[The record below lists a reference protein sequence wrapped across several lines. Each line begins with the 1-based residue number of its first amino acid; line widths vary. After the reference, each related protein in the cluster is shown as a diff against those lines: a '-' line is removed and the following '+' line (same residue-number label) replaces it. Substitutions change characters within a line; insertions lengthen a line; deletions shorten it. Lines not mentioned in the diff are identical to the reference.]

1 MALQTEAPLP
11 HTAAVPGSRVR
22 ILIYLLFVIQLVSMG
37 AMEMSG
43 PFWPVHLRGL
53 TSSDSVFSFAS
64 IAVYVGPMLGII
76 LTSAFWGRIGDR
88 YGHKWMMIRALA
100 GLSLTQLGLAL
111 STDIGMILVLRFLQG
126 AFAGYIAPAQAY
138 GVSIEAPSRRARLFA
153 ILQISTNVGSLLGA
167 VIGGLILDY
176 ATFFWINIIAAGL
189 CALCT
194 VVAALT
200 LPDVAPLKQT
210 AVSDAPQATATRS
223 LWQASPLLPLLGIL
237 GLLLLAR
244 MLPQTSFSLYV
255 GSVFAVSNSVVGLC
269 YGLLALGFIISAT
282 PWSRYFEHRTPQQTL
297 HGITYVLVGCIA
309 LTAVAGITRNP
320 LVFVG
325 AYFIWGV
332 LLGATTPVL
341 TALISKSADGVQQ
354 GHVLG
359 IAQSTSQIASIAGIS
374 AGALLSQ
381 AYGLQYTYLFV
392 SLAYALALIPLIAL
406 RYWPTI
412 LLAKRVT
419 PAE

>member
-1 MALQTEAPLP
+1 MSHAGVIQ
-11 HTAAVPGSRVR
+11 GSRVR
-22 ILIYLLFVIQLVSMG
+22 ILIYLLFAIQLVSMG

-53 TSSDSVFSFAS
+53 TTSESVFSFAS

-88 YGHKWMMIRALA
+88 YGHKLMMIRALA

-111 STDIGMILVLRFLQG
+111 FSDIWVILILRFLQG

-167 VIGGLILDY
+167 VVGGLILDY
-176 ATFFWINIIAAGL
+176 ATFFWINIIASAL
-189 CALCT
+189 CAVCT
-194 VVAALT
+194 VIAAVT
-200 LPDVAPLKQT
+200 LPDVPPVKKAPT
-210 AVSDAPQATATRS
+210 ADKATPTGRS
-223 LWQASPLLPLLGIL
+223 GSVWQGSPLLSLLGVMGI
-237 GLLLLAR
+237 LLLAR
-244 MLPQTSFSLYV
+244 MLPQTAFSLYV
-255 GSVFAVSNSVVGLC
+255 SSVFEVSNSVVGLC
-269 YGLLALGFIISAT
+269 YGLLALGFILSAT
-282 PWSRYFEHRTPQQTL
+282 AWSRYFEHRGQQETL
-297 HGITYVLVGCIA
+297 QRMTYVVLGCIA

-320 LVFVG
+320 LVFVL

-341 TALISKSADGVQQ
+341 MALISKTADSSQQ

-359 IAQSTSQIASIAGIS
+359 IAQGTAQFASIAGIS
-374 AGALLSQ
+374 AGGLLSQ
-381 AYGLQYTYLFV
+381 VYGLQYTYLFV
-392 SLAYALALIPLIAL
+392 CLAYGVALIPIVAL
-406 RYWPTI
+406 RY
-412 LLAKRVT
+412 R
-419 PAE
+419 PAVMQPSHAPPGD

>member
-1 MALQTEAPLP
+1 MSQAGAIQ
-11 HTAAVPGSRVR
+11 GSRVR
-22 ILIYLLFVIQLVSMG
+22 ILIYLLFAIQLVSMG

-53 TSSDSVFSFAS
+53 TTSESLFSFAS

-88 YGHKWMMIRALA
+88 YGHKLMMIRALA

-111 STDIGMILVLRFLQG
+111 FSDIWVILILRILQG

-167 VIGGLILDY
+167 VVGGLILDY
-176 ATFFWINIIAAGL
+176 ATFFWINIIASAL
-189 CALCT
+189 CAVCT
-194 VVAALT
+194 VIAAVT
-200 LPDVAPLKQT
+200 LPDVSPVKK
-210 AVSDAPQATATRS
+210 AVVVDKTTPVRSGS
-223 LWQASPLLPLLGIL
+223 LWQGSPLLSLLGVMGI
-237 GLLLLAR
+237 LLLAR

-255 GSVFAVSNSVVGLC
+255 SSVFEVSNSVVGLC
-269 YGLLALGFIISAT
+269 YGLLALGFILSAT
-282 PWSRYFEHRTPQQTL
+282 AWSRYFEDRGQQDTL
-297 HGITYVLVGCIA
+297 QRMTYVVIGCIV
-309 LTAVAGITRNP
+309 LTAVAGITHNP
-320 LVFVG
+320 LVFVI

-341 TALISKSADGVQQ
+341 MALISKTVDSSQQ

-359 IAQSTSQIASIAGIS
+359 IAQGTAQFASIAGIS
-374 AGALLSQ
+374 AGGLLSQ
-381 AYGLQYTYLFV
+381 VYGLQYTYLFV
-392 SLAYALALIPLIAL
+392 CLAYVVALIPIVAL
-406 RYWPTI
+406 RYWP
-412 LLAKRVT
+412 AAMQAS
-419 PAE
+419 PAPDGE

>member
-1 MALQTEAPLP
+1 MSHAGAIQ
-11 HTAAVPGSRVR
+11 GSRVR
-22 ILIYLLFVIQLVSMG
+22 ILIYLLFAIQLVSMG

-53 TSSDSVFSFAS
+53 TTSESVFSFAS

-88 YGHKWMMIRALA
+88 YGHKLMMIRALA

-111 STDIGMILVLRFLQG
+111 FSDIWVILILRFLQG

-167 VIGGLILDY
+167 VVGGLILDY
-176 ATFFWINIIAAGL
+176 ATFFWINIIASAL
-189 CALCT
+189 CAVCT
-194 VVAALT
+194 VIAAVT
-200 LPDVAPLKQT
+200 LPDVPPVKKAVVVDKAAP
-210 AVSDAPQATATRS
+210 VRS
-223 LWQASPLLPLLGIL
+223 GRLWQGSPLLSLLGVMGI
-237 GLLLLAR
+237 LLLAR

-255 GSVFAVSNSVVGLC
+255 SSVFEVSNSVVGLC
-269 YGLLALGFIISAT
+269 YGLLALGFILSAT
-282 PWSRYFEHRTPQQTL
+282 AWSRYFEHRGQQDTL
-297 HGITYVLVGCIA
+297 QRMTYVVLGCIV
-309 LTAVAGITRNP
+309 LTAVAGVTHNP
-320 LVFVG
+320 VVFVI

-341 TALISKSADGVQQ
+341 MALISKTADSSQQ

-359 IAQSTSQIASIAGIS
+359 IAQGTAQFASIAGIS
-374 AGALLSQ
+374 AGGLLSQ
-381 AYGLQYTYLFV
+381 VYGLQYTYLFV
-392 SLAYALALIPLIAL
+392 CLAYFVALIPIVAL
-406 RYWPTI
+406 RYWP
-412 LLAKRVT
+412 AAMQPS
-419 PAE
+419 PAPDGE

>member
-1 MALQTEAPLP
+1 MSHAGVIQ
-11 HTAAVPGSRVR
+11 GSRVR
-22 ILIYLLFVIQLVSMG
+22 ILIYLLFAIQLVSMG

-53 TSSDSVFSFAS
+53 TTSESVFSFAS

-88 YGHKWMMIRALA
+88 YGHKLMMIRALA

-111 STDIGMILVLRFLQG
+111 FTDIWVILTLRLLQG

-167 VIGGLILDY
+167 VVGGLILDY
-176 ATFFWINIIAAGL
+176 ATFFWINIIASAL
-189 CALCT
+189 CAVCT
-194 VVAALT
+194 VIAAMT
-200 LPDVAPLKQT
+200 LPDVPPVKKAVVADKTAP
-210 AVSDAPQATATRS
+210 ASRSGS
-223 LWQASPLLPLLGIL
+223 LWQGSPLLSLLGVMGI
-237 GLLLLAR
+237 LLLAR

-255 GSVFAVSNSVVGLC
+255 SSVFQVSNSVVGLC
-269 YGLLALGFIISAT
+269 YGLLALGFILSAT
-282 PWSRYFEHRTPQQTL
+282 AWSRYFEHRGQQDTL
-297 HGITYVLVGCIA
+297 QRMTCVVIGCIV
-309 LTAVAGITRNP
+309 LTAVAGVTRNP
-320 LVFVG
+320 VVFVI

-341 TALISKSADGVQQ
+341 MALISKTADSSQQ

-359 IAQSTSQIASIAGIS
+359 IAQGTAQFASIAGIS
-374 AGALLSQ
+374 AGGLLSQ
-381 AYGLQYTYLFV
+381 VYGLQYTYLFV
-392 SLAYALALIPLIAL
+392 CLAYVVALIPLVAL
-406 RYWPTI
+406 RYLPVVMQPGH
-412 LLAKRVT
+412 A
-419 PAE
+419 PPGD

>member
-1 MALQTEAPLP
+1 MSHAGVIQ
-11 HTAAVPGSRVR
+11 GSRVR
-22 ILIYLLFVIQLVSMG
+22 ILIYLLFAIQLVSMG

-53 TSSDSVFSFAS
+53 TTSESVFSFAS

-88 YGHKWMMIRALA
+88 YGHKLMMIRALA

-111 STDIGMILVLRFLQG
+111 FTDIWVILILRFLQG

-167 VIGGLILDY
+167 VVGGLILDY
-176 ATFFWINIIAAGL
+176 ATFFWINIIASAL
-189 CALCT
+189 CAVCT
-194 VVAALT
+194 MIAAMT
-200 LPDVAPLKQT
+200 LPDVPPVSKAVIADKTAP
-210 AVSDAPQATATRS
+210 ASRSGS
-223 LWQASPLLPLLGIL
+223 LWQGSPLLSLLGVI
-237 GLLLLAR
+237 GILLLAR

-255 GSVFAVSNSVVGLC
+255 SSVFEVSHSVVGLC
-269 YGLLALGFIISAT
+269 YGLLALGFILSAT
-282 PWSRYFEHRTPQQTL
+282 AWSRYFEHRGQQDTL
-297 HGITYVLVGCIA
+297 QRMTYVVIGCIV
-309 LTAVAGITRNP
+309 LTAVAGVTRNP
-320 LVFVG
+320 LMFVI

-341 TALISKSADGVQQ
+341 MALISKTADSSQQ

-359 IAQSTSQIASIAGIS
+359 IAQGTAQFASIAGIS
-374 AGALLSQ
+374 AGGLLSQ
-381 AYGLQYTYLFV
+381 VYGLQYTYLFV
-392 SLAYALALIPLIAL
+392 CLAYVVALIPIVAL
-406 RYWPTI
+406 RYWP
-412 LLAKRVT
+412 AVMQPS
-419 PAE
+419 PAPPRD

>member
-1 MALQTEAPLP
+1 MSHAGAIQ
-11 HTAAVPGSRVR
+11 GSRVR
-22 ILIYLLFVIQLVSMG
+22 ILIYLLFAIQLVSMG

-53 TSSDSVFSFAS
+53 TTSESLFSFAS

-88 YGHKWMMIRALA
+88 YGHKLMMIRALA

-111 STDIGMILVLRFLQG
+111 FSDIWVILVLRFLQG

-167 VIGGLILDY
+167 VVGGLILDY
-176 ATFFWINIIAAGL
+176 ATFFWINIIASAL
-189 CALCT
+189 CAVCT
-194 VVAALT
+194 VIAAVT
-200 LPDVAPLKQT
+200 LPDVPPVKKTVVVDKTAP
-210 AVSDAPQATATRS
+210 ARSAS
-223 LWQASPLLPLLGIL
+223 LWQGSPLLSLLGVMGI
-237 GLLLLAR
+237 LLLAR

-255 GSVFAVSNSVVGLC
+255 SSVFEVSNSVVGLC
-269 YGLLALGFIISAT
+269 YGLLALGFILSAT
-282 PWSRYFEHRTPQQTL
+282 AWSRYFEHRGQQDTL
-297 HGITYVLVGCIA
+297 QRMTYVVIGCIV
-309 LTAVAGITRNP
+309 LTAVAGVTRNP
-320 LVFVG
+320 LVFVI

-341 TALISKSADGVQQ
+341 MALISKTADSSQQ

-359 IAQSTSQIASIAGIS
+359 IAQGTAQFASIAGIS
-374 AGALLSQ
+374 AGGLLSQ
-381 AYGLQYTYLFV
+381 VYGLQYTYLFV
-392 SLAYALALIPLIAL
+392 CLAYVVALIPIVAL
-406 RYWPTI
+406 RYWP
-412 LLAKRVT
+412 AVMQAS
-419 PAE
+419 PAPPGD

>member
-1 MALQTEAPLP
+1 MSHAGAIQ
-11 HTAAVPGSRVR
+11 GSNVR
-22 ILIYLLFVIQLVSMG
+22 ILIYLLFAIQLISMG

-53 TSSDSVFSFAS
+53 TSSESVFSFAS

-88 YGHKWMMIRALA
+88 YGHKLMMIRALA

-111 STDIGMILVLRFLQG
+111 CSDIWIILVLRFLQG

-167 VIGGLILDY
+167 VVGGLILDY
-176 ATFFWINIIAAGL
+176 ATFFWINIIASAL
-189 CALCT
+189 CAVCT
-194 VVAALT
+194 VVAAVT
-200 LPDVAPLKQT
+200 LPDVPPVKKPTASQAP
-210 AVSDAPQATATRS
+210 ATARRTDG
-223 LWQASPLLPLLGIL
+223 LWQGSPLLSLLCVMGI
-237 GLLLLAR
+237 LLLAR

-255 GSVFAVSNSVVGLC
+255 SSVFDVSNSVVGLC
-269 YGLLALGFIISAT
+269 YGLLALGFILSAT
-282 PWSRYFEHRTPQQTL
+282 AWSRYFEHRTQQDTL
-297 HGITYVLVGCIA
+297 HRIIYIVLGCIA
-309 LTAVAGITRNP
+309 LTALAGITRNAI
-320 LVFVG
+320 VFVV

-341 TALISKSADGVQQ
+341 MALISKSADSSRQ

-359 IAQSTSQIASIAGIS
+359 IAQGTAQFASIAGIS
-374 AGALLSQ
+374 AGGLLSQ
-381 AYGLQYTYLFV
+381 VYGLQYTYLFV
-392 SLAYALALIPLIAL
+392 CLAYVLALIPVVVL
-406 RYWPTI
+406 RYWPAS
-412 LLAKRVT
+412 LQAS
-419 PAE
+419 PAPPGD

>member
-1 MALQTEAPLP
+1 MSHAGVTQGLN
-11 HTAAVPGSRVR
+11 VR
-22 ILIYLLFVIQLVSMG
+22 ILIYLLFAIQLVSMG

-53 TSSDSVFSFAS
+53 TSSESVFSFAS

-88 YGHKWMMIRALA
+88 YGHKLMMIRALA

-111 STDIGMILVLRFLQG
+111 AGDIWMILVLRFLQG

-167 VIGGLILDY
+167 VVGGLILDY
-176 ATFFWINIIAAGL
+176 ATFFWINMIAAVL
-189 CALCT
+189 CAVCT
-194 VVAALT
+194 VVAAVT
-200 LPDVAPLKQT
+200 LPDVPPVKKPTAQT
-210 AVSDAPQATATRS
+210 ASAATGRGS
-223 LWQASPLLPLLGIL
+223 SPWQGSPLLSLLCVMGI
-237 GLLLLAR
+237 LLLAR

-255 GSVFAVSNSVVGLC
+255 STVFEVSNAVVGLC
-269 YGLLALGFIISAT
+269 YGLLALGFILSAT
-282 PWSRYFEHRTPQQTL
+282 AWSRYFEHRSQQDTL
-297 HGITYVLVGCIA
+297 QRITYVVLGCIA
-309 LTAVAGITRNP
+309 LTAVAGVTRNA
-320 LVFVG
+320 LVFVV

-341 TALISKSADGVQQ
+341 MALISKAADSSQQ

-359 IAQSTSQIASIAGIS
+359 IAQGSTQFASIAGICV
-374 AGALLSQ
+374 GGLLSQ
-381 AYGLQYTYLFV
+381 VYGLQYTYLFV
-392 SLAYALALIPLIAL
+392 CLAYALALIPVVAL
-406 RYWPTI
+406 RYWPAS
-412 LLAKRVT
+412 LQAS
-419 PAE
+419 PAPPGE

>member
-1 MALQTEAPLP
+1 MSQAGTIQ
-11 HTAAVPGSRVR
+11 GSRVK
-22 ILIYLLFVIQLVSMG
+22 ILIYLLFAIQLVSMG

-53 TSSDSVFSFAS
+53 TTSESLFSFAS

-88 YGHKWMMIRALA
+88 YGHKLMMIRALA

-111 STDIGMILVLRFLQG
+111 FSDIWVILILRFLQG

-167 VIGGLILDY
+167 VVGGLILDY
-176 ATFFWINIIAAGL
+176 ATFFWINIIASAL
-189 CALCT
+189 CAVCT
-194 VVAALT
+194 VIAAVT
-200 LPDVAPLKQT
+200 LPDVPPVKKAVIVDKTAP
-210 AVSDAPQATATRS
+210 VRSGS
-223 LWQASPLLPLLGIL
+223 LWQGSPLLSLLGVMGI
-237 GLLLLAR
+237 LLLAR

-255 GSVFAVSNSVVGLC
+255 SSVFEVSNSVVGLC
-269 YGLLALGFIISAT
+269 YGLLALGFILSAT
-282 PWSRYFEHRTPQQTL
+282 AWSRYFEHRGQQDTL
-297 HGITYVLVGCIA
+297 QRMTYVVIGCIV
-309 LTAVAGITRNP
+309 LTAVAGITHNP
-320 LVFVG
+320 LVFVV

-341 TALISKSADGVQQ
+341 MALISKTADSSQQ

-359 IAQSTSQIASIAGIS
+359 IAQGTAQFASIAGIS
-374 AGALLSQ
+374 AGGLLSQ
-381 AYGLQYTYLFV
+381 VYGLQYTYLFV
-392 SLAYALALIPLIAL
+392 CLAYVVALIPIVAL
-406 RYWPTI
+406 RYWP
-412 LLAKRVT
+412 AAMQPS
-419 PAE
+419 PAPDGE

>member
-1 MALQTEAPLP
+1 MSHAGAIQ
-11 HTAAVPGSRVR
+11 GSRVR
-22 ILIYLLFVIQLVSMG
+22 ILIYLLFAIQLVSMG

-53 TSSDSVFSFAS
+53 TDSETVFSFAS

-88 YGHKWMMIRALA
+88 YGHKLMMIRALA

-111 STDIGMILVLRFLQG
+111 FSDIWAILILRFLQG

-167 VIGGLILDY
+167 VVGGLILDY
-176 ATFFWINIIAAGL
+176 ATFFWINIIASAL
-189 CALCT
+189 CAVCT
-194 VVAALT
+194 VIAAVT
-200 LPDVAPLKQT
+200 LPDVPPVKKPV
-210 AVSDAPQATATRS
+210 VSESAKPARRAS
-223 LWQASPLLPLLGIL
+223 LWQGSPLLSLLGVMGI
-237 GLLLLAR
+237 LLLAR

-255 GSVFAVSNSVVGLC
+255 SSVFEVSNSVVGLC
-269 YGLLALGFIISAT
+269 YGLLALGFILSAT
-282 PWSRYFEHRTPQQTL
+282 AWSRYFEHRGQQDTL
-297 HGITYVLVGCIA
+297 QRMTYVVIGCIA
-309 LTAVAGITRNP
+309 LTAVAGVTRNP
-320 LVFVG
+320 MVFVV

-341 TALISKSADGVQQ
+341 MALISKTADSSQQ

-359 IAQSTSQIASIAGIS
+359 IAQGTAQFASIAGIS
-374 AGALLSQ
+374 AGGLLSQ
-381 AYGLQYTYLFV
+381 VYGLQYTYLFV
-392 SLAYALALIPLIAL
+392 CLAYGVALIPIIAL
-406 RYWPTI
+406 RYWP
-412 LLAKRVT
+412 AAMQPSAAP
-419 PAE
+419 PAD

>member
-1 MALQTEAPLP
+1 MSQAGAIQ
-11 HTAAVPGSRVR
+11 GSRVR
-22 ILIYLLFVIQLVSMG
+22 ILIYLLFAIQLVSMG

-53 TSSDSVFSFAS
+53 TTSESVFSFAS

-88 YGHKWMMIRALA
+88 YGHKLMMIRALA

-111 STDIGMILVLRFLQG
+111 FSDIWVILILRFLQG

-167 VIGGLILDY
+167 VVGGLILDY
-176 ATFFWINIIAAGL
+176 ATFFWINIIASAL
-189 CALCT
+189 CAVCT
-194 VVAALT
+194 VIAAVT
-200 LPDVAPLKQT
+200 LPDMPPVKKAVVVDKTAP
-210 AVSDAPQATATRS
+210 VRSGS
-223 LWQASPLLPLLGIL
+223 LWQGSPLLSLLGVMGI
-237 GLLLLAR
+237 LLLAR

-255 GSVFAVSNSVVGLC
+255 SSVFEVSNSVVGLC
-269 YGLLALGFIISAT
+269 YGLLALGFILSAT
-282 PWSRYFEHRTPQQTL
+282 AWSRYFEHRGQQDTL
-297 HGITYVLVGCIA
+297 QRMTYVVIGCIV
-309 LTAVAGITRNP
+309 LTAVAGITHNP
-320 LVFVG
+320 LVFVV

-341 TALISKSADGVQQ
+341 MALISKTADSSQQ

-359 IAQSTSQIASIAGIS
+359 IAQGTAQFASIAGIS
-374 AGALLSQ
+374 AGGLLSQ
-381 AYGLQYTYLFV
+381 VYGLQYTYLFV
-392 SLAYALALIPLIAL
+392 CLAYVVALIPIVAL
-406 RYWPTI
+406 RYWP
-412 LLAKRVT
+412 AARQPS
-419 PAE
+419 PAPDGE

>member
-1 MALQTEAPLP
+1 MSHAGAIQ
-11 HTAAVPGSRVR
+11 GSRVR
-22 ILIYLLFVIQLVSMG
+22 ILIYLLFAIQLVSMG

-53 TSSDSVFSFAS
+53 TSSESVFSFAS

-88 YGHKWMMIRALA
+88 YGHKLMMIRALA

-111 STDIGMILVLRFLQG
+111 FTDIWVILILRFLQG

-167 VIGGLILDY
+167 VVGGLILDY
-176 ATFFWINIIAAGL
+176 ATFFWINIIASAL
-189 CALCT
+189 CAVCT
-194 VVAALT
+194 VIAAVT
-200 LPDVAPLKQT
+200 LPDVPPVKKPAVADQT
-210 AVSDAPQATATRS
+210 APVRRAGS
-223 LWQASPLLPLLGIL
+223 LWQGSPLLSLLGVMGI
-237 GLLLLAR
+237 LLLAR

-255 GSVFAVSNSVVGLC
+255 SSVFEVSNSVVGLC
-269 YGLLALGFIISAT
+269 YGLLALGFILSAT
-282 PWSRYFEHRTPQQTL
+282 AWSRYFEHRGQQDTL
-297 HGITYVLVGCIA
+297 QRMTYVVIGCIV
-309 LTAVAGITRNP
+309 LTAVAGVTRNP
-320 LVFVG
+320 LVFVI

-341 TALISKSADGVQQ
+341 MALISKTADSSQQ

-359 IAQSTSQIASIAGIS
+359 IAQGTAQFASIAGIS
-374 AGALLSQ
+374 AGGLLSQ
-381 AYGLQYTYLFV
+381 VYGLQYTYLFV
-392 SLAYALALIPLIAL
+392 CLAYVLALIPIVAL
-406 RYWPTI
+406 RYWPAALQTS
-412 LLAKRVT
+412 
-419 PAE
+419 PAPPAD